1 LNLGTIVGLVVAII
15 CIFAAALVEA
25 GHEGPAAMVRL
36 LNFPGALI
44 VFGGTIGATMTCF
57 SLKDFLKVGQ
67 YLGVAFKETK
77 TEAPGLIAQM
87 VQFAEVARKEGLLKL
102 EELVSTVENTFLRKG
117 IQLIV
122 DGTDPAVTREILENE
137 VNCME
142 ERHKVGVQLFQQAGG
157 FAPTMG
163 MIGTVMGLVNVLAN
177 LNDTASL
184 GPAISTAFI
193 ATFYG
198 VFTAN
203 ILWLPLATKLKALNK
218 QEVEICQIIIEGVSS
233 IQAGDHPRVINDKL
247 VAFLSPS
254 KRELPQVEAAGGAVG
269 VDNG

>member
-1 LNLGTIVGLVVAII
+1 MNLGTIVGLLTAFIAI
-15 CIFAAALVEA
+15 FSSALLEG
-25 GHEGPAAMVRL
+25 GHEGPVALMRL
-36 LNFPGALI
+36 LNLPGALI
-44 VFGGTIGATMTCF
+44 VFGGTIGATLTCF
-57 SLKDFLKVGQ
+57 SLKEFLKVGQ
-67 YLGVAFKETK
+67 YLGVAMKEFQL
-77 TEAPGLIAQM
+77 EAPDLIAQM
-87 VQFAEVARKEGLLKL
+87 VRFAEVARKEGLLKL
-102 EELVSTVENTFLRKG
+102 EEMVNGIENEFLKKG

-122 DGTDPAVTREILENE
+122 DGTDPEVTREILETE

-142 ERHKVGVQLFQQAGG
+142 ERHKIGVQLFQQAGG

-177 LNDTASL
+177 LSDTAKL

-203 ILWLPLATKLKALNK
+203 ILWLPIANKLKSLNREEM
-218 QEVEICQIIIEGVSS
+218 EVCHIIIEGVAA

-247 VAFLSPS
+247 AAFLPPTQRRLL
-254 KRELPQVEAAGGAVG
+254 KANAGGFG
-269 VDNG
+269 VSG

>member
-1 LNLGTIVGLVVAII
+1 ML
-15 CIFAAALVEA
+15 
-25 GHEGPAAMVRL
+25 RL
-36 LNFPGALI
+36 LNLPGALI

-67 YLGVAFKETK
+67 FLGVAFKESK
-77 TEAPGLIAQM
+77 TEAPGLIVQM

-102 EELVSTVENTFLRKG
+102 EEIVATVENSFLRKG

-122 DGTDPAVTREILENE
+122 DGTDPEITREILENE
-137 VNCME
+137 MNCME

-177 LNDTASL
+177 LSDTASL

-203 ILWLPLATKLKALNK
+203 ILWLPLANKLKALNK
-218 QEVEICQIIIEGVSS
+218 AEVEVCQIIIEGVSS

-254 KRELPQVEAAGGAVG
+254 RRNLSSAGSSVQTIGVE
-269 VDNG
+269 